1 MRGASVS
8 RFGLLGRQI
17 AQLLRVALPLG
28 ALALLST
35 VFLVPRGIDPQL
47 AVDVSQIDVEDL
59 ARDPRVGGARFAG
72 MTRDGTAVTISA
84 QTVRSTEDLQDNG
97 PIHLLLDAPDGEL
110 QFSSGR
116 KAVFRGQ
123 EGRIDQAQDEITVQG
138 SVMLETSDG
147 YRVNM
152 AELISAIE
160 TTHVQG
166 FGGITG
172 HGPAGD
178 ITADSLELTQTD
190 AQSGGYLLAFKG
202 NVRLI
207 YFPDD

>member
-1 MRGASVS
+1 MRGASFS

-47 AVDVSQIDVEDL
+47 AVDMSQIDVEDL

-84 QTVRSTEDLQDNG
+84 QTVRSTEDLRDNG